1 MKSLNKITKLSELL
15 EVAVNDYKKISK
27 DNRYFFKPNLWHTQY
42 IPWHTQDIYESI
54 HESSNN
60 RCNVCLAGCVIAKTL
75 DIPSNKETDPKEF
88 DFRTENYLYAIDS
101 FLNCNFYT
109 MIENFYIGKYNLEA
123 RGELWE
129 EKFIKEFGR
138 ERLSSLS
145 RLCNQDHFDEDKC
158 WDEHYP
164 KVNLMLKQ
172 IKRIKEVYKL

>member
-15 EVAVNDYKKISK
+15 EVAVNDYKKITK
-27 DNRYFFKPNLWHTQY
+27 DNRYCFEPNLWHTKQY
-42 IPWHTQDIYESI
+42 IHK
-54 HESSNN
+54 SSSN

-75 DIPSNKETDPKEF
+75 DIPSHKETDPKEF

-101 FLNCNFYT
+101 FLHCRFYT
-109 MIENFYIGKYNLEA
+109 MIESFYIGKYNLEA

-138 ERLSSLS
+138 ERLSYLTK
-145 RLCNQDHFDEDKC
+145 LCNIDHFNEERC